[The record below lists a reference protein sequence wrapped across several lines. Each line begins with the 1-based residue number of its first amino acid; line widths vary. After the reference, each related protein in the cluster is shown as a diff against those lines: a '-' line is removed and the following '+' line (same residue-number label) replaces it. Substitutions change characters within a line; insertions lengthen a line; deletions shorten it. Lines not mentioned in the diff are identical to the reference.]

1 MNTVTDVLTTADRWS
16 ILVAFL
22 LPNAIA
28 LVNQTHWSKPLR
40 AVVSFAICVVTA
52 VIDVIIQ
59 GNLNGKDVAG
69 TLVLIAFV
77 AYTSY
82 QLFWRPSNIA
92 PAIEAATSTNR
103 SAPVVRTP

>member
-1 MNTVTDVLTTADRWS
+1 MNTITDALTTADRWS

-40 AVVSFAICVVTA
+40 AVVSFAICVLTA
-52 VIDVIIQ
+52 IVDVIIQ
-59 GNLNGKDVAG
+59 GKLNGKDVAG
-69 TLVLIAFV
+69 TLVLVAFV

-82 QLFWRPSNIA
+82 TLFWKPSNIA

-103 SAPVVRTP
+103 PVVVRNP